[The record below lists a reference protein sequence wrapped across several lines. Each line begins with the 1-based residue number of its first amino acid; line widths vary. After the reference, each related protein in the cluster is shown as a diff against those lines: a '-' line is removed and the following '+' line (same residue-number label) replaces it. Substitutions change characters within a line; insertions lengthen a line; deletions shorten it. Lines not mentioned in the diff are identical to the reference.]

1 MKISTITVGPV
12 QTNVYLIGDEKT
24 KEAALVDPAD
34 SPEEIMAM
42 ILKSGFDVKKILLT
56 HGHFDHIAAL
66 NDIAEKTGAEI
77 FISEKD
83 VELLRDAGKNA
94 AMLFFGMDIH
104 SDLPI
109 TTVKNGDKITVG
121 NLEITVQET
130 PGHTKGSVCY
140 FVEKAVFTGDTIFR
154 DGYGRTDLYGGNYAA
169 LIKSITEKLLT
180 LPDDL
185 TVYPGHGGETTI
197 GFEKKHNPYLN

>member
-1 MKISTITVGPV
+1 MKISSITVGPV

-24 KEAALVDPAD
+24 KEAALIDPAD

-42 ILKSGFDVKKILLT
+42 IQKSGFSVKKILLT

-66 NDIAEKTGAEI
+66 NEIAQETGAEI
-77 FISEKD
+77 FVSEKD
-83 VELLRDAGKNA
+83 VELLRDANKNA

-104 SDLPI
+104 SDLPV
-109 TTVKNGDKITVG
+109 TNVKNGDKIAVG
-121 NLEITVQET
+121 NLEVSVQET

-154 DGYGRTDLYGGNYAA
+154 DGYGRTDLYGGEYAA
-169 LIKSITEKLLT
+169 LRVSLMELVPGLKGKKI
-180 LPDDL
+180 
-185 TVYPGHGGETTI
+185 YPGHGDTAR
-197 GFEKKHNPYLN
+197 F

>member
-1 MKISTITVGPV
+1 MKISMVTVGPV

-42 ILKSGFDVKKILLT
+42 ILKSGFSVKKILLT

-66 NDIAEKTGAEI
+66 NDIVEKTGAEI

-83 VELLRDAGKNA
+83 VELLRDANKNA

-104 SDLPI
+104 SDLPV
-109 TTVKNGDKITVG
+109 TTVKNGDKIAVG
-121 NLEITVQET
+121 NLEVSVQET

-154 DGYGRTDLYGGNYAA
+154 DGYGRTDLYGGEYAA
-169 LIKSITEKLLT
+169 LRVSLMELVPGLKGKKI
-180 LPDDL
+180 
-185 TVYPGHGGETTI
+185 YPGHGDTAR
-197 GFEKKHNPYLN
+197 F